1 MYQQTYTQ
9 QQFND
14 IPTISFIQP
23 EQLDQQQNTNTI
35 NAKDAQIINLQQ
47 QLQALQSELTQAQ
60 QVSKQEPFQFT
71 VEDKTNLPQICNGTS
86 NRKTI
91 LSIVIAVIILAF
103 VSTYSVNCV
112 DKWLDNHQ
120 VDLFSQTDKM
130 NELLLFMIQFL
141 FIFVAVRLI
150 LNFL

>member
-23 EQLDQQQNTNTI
+23 ESSSEKQTAD
-35 NAKDAQIINLQQ
+35 AKDYQIAELQQ
-47 QLQALQSELTQAQ
+47 QIQTLHSQLLQSE
-60 QVSKQEPFQFT
+60 SKQKEPFEFT
-71 VEDKTNLPQICNGTS
+71 LEDKSNLPQICNGSS

-91 LSIVIAVIILAF
+91 LSIIIAVIILAF
-103 VSTYSVNCV
+103 LSTYSVNCI
-112 DKWLDNHQ
+112 DRWLDNHQ
-120 VDLFSQTDKM
+120 VDLFSQTDRM